1 MYSCYTALVLRAAAA
16 GKSKTVKETES
27 CINGL
32 FGEWK
37 EPPAY
42 SIAKDYNSVSV

>member
-1 MYSCYTALVLRAAAA
+1 MYSCYTAIVLRAAAA

-37 EPPAY
+37 EPPR
-42 SIAKDYNSVSV
+42 IVLQKTITV